1 MNSTRMRLG
10 VLAFATAAAIVSL
23 PATAQTFAQ
32 QPSTHS
38 QNQTNQTTDWSAQ
51 TNLRIEV
58 FKAALQLTP
67 EQQKYW
73 PAVEQA
79 IRSESETWQHRL
91 AAVKEQ
97 HGQQL
102 AGDPI
107 QLMRNRANNLTQ
119 RADNLKKL
127 ADAWQ
132 PLYQNLNQDQKQ
144 RARLLSMDMFR
155 DMFRDLRE
163 AAIARGIERFER
175 LGQAG

>member
-38 QNQTNQTTDWSAQ
+38 QNQTNQTTDWSAR

-119 RADNLKKL
+119 RATTSKSWLTHGS
-127 ADAWQ
+127 
-132 PLYQNLNQDQKQ
+132 
-144 RARLLSMDMFR
+144 RSTRT
-155 DMFRDLRE
+155 
-163 AAIARGIERFER
+163 
-175 LGQAG
+175 

>member
-32 QPSTHS
+32 QPSTQR
-38 QNQTNQTTDWSAQ
+38 QNQTNQTTNWNEL

-58 FKAALQLTP
+58 IKAALQLTP

-79 IRSESETWQHRL
+79 IRARAETRQQRL
-91 AAVKEQ
+91 AVITEGR
-97 HGQQL
+97 GQQL
-102 AGDPI
+102 AGDPV
-107 QLMRNRANNLTQ
+107 QFFRNRANNLAR

-127 ADAWQ
+127 ADRVGSS
-132 PLYQNLNQDQKQ
+132 Y
-144 RARLLSMDMFR
+144 
-155 DMFRDLRE
+155 
-163 AAIARGIERFER
+163 
-175 LGQAG
+175 

>member
-10 VLAFATAAAIVSL
+10 VLALATTAAIVSL
-23 PATAQTFAQ
+23 PATTFAQ

-38 QNQTNQTTDWSAQ
+38 QSQTNQITDWNAL

-58 FKAALQLTP
+58 IKAALQLTP

-79 IRSESETWQHRL
+79 IRARAETRQQRI
-91 AAVKEQ
+91 AAVTEGR
-97 HGQQL
+97 GQQL
-102 AGDPI
+102 AGDPV
-107 QLMRNRANNLTQ
+107 QFFRNRANNFAQ

-132 PLYQNLNQDQKQ
+132 PLYQNLNPDQKQ
-144 RARLLSMDMFR
+144 RMRLLAM
-155 DMFRDLRE
+155 DMFRDLRD
-163 AAIARGIERFER
+163 AVNARRTERF
-175 LGQAG
+175 GQTG